1 MGIPVDLQRFANEI
15 AQIESNSK
23 TSGKVMLYGSS
34 FFAKWF
40 YDRSQAQLSAASGG
54 KLQVV
59 NHGFGGATVDELL
72 YYYPRLVKPYDPAA
86 IVIRSGYNDISR
98 GLSPEQAMFLLKR
111 LVGWIKADFPDAP
124 ILLMKIFDVK
134 RGDDARFATNQQ
146 FNALLEE
153 YAKTLENAAILD
165 INGFFYEKE
174 ADMGDRSKLRDVFV
188 EDGLHLTDRA
198 YEEMAPY
205 FSSRVLEL
213 LKTMAE

>member
-1 MGIPVDLQRFANEI
+1 MKIPVDLRRFADEI
-15 AQIESNSK
+15 VQIESHPK
-23 TSGKVMLYGSS
+23 TAGKVMLYGSS
-34 FFAKWF
+34 FFAKW
-40 YDRSQAQLSAASGG
+40 RCASEQLSAQ
-54 KLQVV
+54 KLEII

-72 YYYPRLVKPYDPAA
+72 YYYPRLITPYAPSA

-111 LVGWIKADFPDAP
+111 LVGWIQTDFPDAP

-134 RGDDARFATNQQ
+134 RGDDARFAANQQ

-205 FSSRVLEL
+205 FARQVLSIL
-213 LKTMAE
+213 AK

>member
-1 MGIPVDLQRFANEI
+1 MNIPVDLHRFASEI
-15 AQIESNSK
+15 EIIENQTLSSR
-23 TSGKVMLYGSS
+23 KVMLYGSS
-34 FFAKWF
+34 FFAKW
-40 YDRSQAQLSAASGG
+40 RCASEQLSAQ
-54 KLQVV
+54 KLEII
-59 NHGFGGATVDELL
+59 NHGFGGATIDELL
-72 YYYPRLVKPYDPAA
+72 YYYPRLVTPYAPSA
-86 IVIRSGYNDISR
+86 IVIRSGYNDIGR

-111 LVGWIKADFPDAP
+111 LVGWIKVDFPNAP
-124 ILLMKIFDVK
+124 ILLMKIFDIK
-134 RGDDARFATNQQ
+134 RGDDARFAANQQ

-205 FSSRVLEL
+205 FAQRVLAL
-213 LKTMAE
+213 LESL

>member
-1 MGIPVDLQRFANEI
+1 MKIPVDLRRFADEI
-15 AQIESNSK
+15 AQIESYPK
-23 TSGKVMLYGSS
+23 TAGKVMLYGSS

-40 YDRSQAQLSAASGG
+40 YDRSQAQLSAASEG
-54 KLQVV
+54 KLQII

-72 YYYPRLVKPYDPAA
+72 YYYPRLVTPYAPSAM
-86 IVIRSGYNDISR
+86 VIRSGYNDISR

-111 LVGWIKADFPDAP
+111 LVGWIQTDFPDAP

-134 RGDDARFATNQQ
+134 RGDDARFAANQH

-153 YAKTLENAAILD
+153 YGKTLENAAILD

-205 FSSRVLEL
+205 FAQRVLDAL
-213 LKTMAE
+213 MKLK